1 MKKILAL
8 LLILTCITCIFTGCN
23 GANDMEIGVG
33 NDFIMEDMDTSS
45 PSMNGSINLGGN
57 TSTKPNTGT
66 TNDTNSEYASKIIK
80 KYYIESET
88 KEFDE
93 VLKKVISLIEEYEGY
108 IENSSITGNTLY
120 NNGRNRRYAKY
131 IIRVPA
137 DNIEVF
143 VEKTSSMLNITSSSS
158 SAENITS
165 TYYDLQSRLNV
176 LEAEKI
182 ALTEMLEKASNVDT
196 MLRIRDQLNNVISD
210 IESIKTQLKVYDSL
224 VSYSTITLTI
234 EEVIEYTEVITEE
247 PSWGSR
253 MVNAFKKS
261 WSEFA
266 ENFQDFTVFVVYA
279 MPTIITLAVI
289 GGVTAT
295 ILILVQKKRKKK

>member
-8 LLILTCITCIFTGCN
+8 LLILTFITCIFTGCN

-33 NDFIMEDMDTSS
+33 NDFIMEDINTSS

-66 TNDTNSEYASKIIK
+66 NNDTNSEYASKIIK

-143 VEKTSSMLNITSSSS
+143 VEKTSNMLNITSSSS